1 MTIAAQPRIF
11 LFHAFDGAT
20 PGFGARFVSIGSDNE
35 ELGSVFGVKSGVL
48 VTYVSPGAART
59 AGMRGGDVIVRA
71 AGRDVTSVPQF
82 LHLLESR
89 GDDRTVELDVVRKGK
104 PLKMLLRW

>member
-1 MTIAAQPRIF
+1 MTIGVQPRIF
-11 LFHAFDGAT
+11 TFHAFDGAT
-20 PGFGARFVSIGSDNE
+20 PVFGARFVAIGSDNE

-48 VTYVSPGAART
+48 VTSVVPGAART
-59 AGMRGGDVIVRA
+59 AGVRGGDVIIRA